1 MYLCSM
7 ARIGQKIVIA
17 EDTQKALTTISRA
30 HSADHRAVI
39 RSKIILML
47 HAGHSYDLIKS
58 ELKVGREA
66 IAKWKKRFI
75 ERGIEGLQD
84 AARPGKPP
92 KFNEADKARVIQKAC
107 SKPTGGYSTW
117 SQRRIAHDL
126 GMSQSTVQGI
136 LKSHDLKPHKVEYW
150 CGKSTDPEFEKK
162 MLNVVGLY
170 MNPPENALVL
180 SVDEKTQIQAL
191 DRSQPELPLR
201 MGNPKR
207 LTATYKRHGTV
218 SLIAALSV
226 HDGEVTAKT
235 IERNNAVNFLKF
247 LKKIYRKYPKKH
259 LHIIADN
266 LNVHKHKDVTNWI
279 NSKQRMT
286 IHFTPTY
293 SSWLNQIEIWFNILT
308 KDVIKGA
315 VWHSREQLVKQ
326 IINYVDTYN
335 SERAKP
341 FQWTY
346 DGKKEISSVN
356 IKSSH

>member
-1 MYLCSM
+1 M
-7 ARIGQKIVIA
+7 ARTGQKINLN
-17 EDTQKALTTISRA
+17 EDDLKTLKATSRA
-30 HSADHRAVI
+30 HSADHRSVMRAM
-39 RSKIILML
+39 IILML
-47 HAGHSYDLIKS
+47 NSNYSYDSIKA

-75 ERGIEGLQD
+75 MLGIDGLKD
-84 AARPGKPP
+84 APRSGKPS
-92 KFNEADKARVIQKAC
+92 KYDEADKARVVQKAC
-107 SKPTGGYSTW
+107 SKPEGGYSNW
-117 SQRRIAHDL
+117 SQRRIAKEL

-201 MGNPKR
+201 AGNPKR
-207 LTATYKRHGTV
+207 LTATYKRNGTV

-226 HDGEVTAKT
+226 HDGEITAGTMDK
-235 IERNNAVNFLKF
+235 NNAKNFLKF

-259 LHIIADN
+259 LHVIADN
-266 LNVHKHKDVTNWI
+266 LNVHKHKDVMAWI
-279 NSKQRMT
+279 DSKKRMT

-315 VWHSREQLVKQ
+315 VWQSKEQLAKQ
-326 IINYVDTYN
+326 IISYVDTYN
-335 SERAKP
+335 KERAKP
-341 FQWTY
+341 FEWTY
-346 DGKKEISSVN
+346 NGKKKNSSAN
-356 IKSSH
+356 LNSSH